1 MEKVVHGHLGIYLE
15 AVERVACL
23 VLASVREPMCVFLYV
38 WESAL
43 MWGDL
48 RGENVS
54 SEGELGGKEA
64 GW

>member
-1 MEKVVHGHLGIYLE
+1 
-15 AVERVACL
+15 
-23 VLASVREPMCVFLYV
+23 MCVFYMV

-43 MWGDL
+43 MWRDL